1 MPLGSGAL
9 VAIIGFAA
17 GVRNPWTILTLLFG
31 GYAAWVTIVQLSR
44 GGTKALKR
52 GRRRIGAYII
62 HAGAVIV
69 FVAIAVSSTMKIQTE
84 AQLQR
89 GQTAQ
94 IGAYAVTFI
103 GTEVRTEPN
112 RESTIARFAVT
123 KDGKAVTT
131 MEPRMNQYAA
141 MREPIG
147 TPDVHSTLTRDLY
160 LSITNIDP
168 SSQSVSVLMLINP
181 MVSWIWLAVIMMG
194 VGGLITLIPKRSVVL
209 SEAKDPLR
217 EATPGIA

>member
-1 MPLGSGAL
+1 
-9 VAIIGFAA
+9 
-17 GVRNPWTILTLLFG
+17 
-31 GYAAWVTIVQLSR
+31 VTIVEISR
-44 GGTKALKR
+44 GGTKVLKR
-52 GRRRIGAYII
+52 GRRRVGAYVI

-69 FVAIAVSSTMKIQTE
+69 FVSIAVSSTMRIQSE

-89 GQTAQ
+89 GQTAH
-94 IGAYAVTFI
+94 IGAYALTFV
-103 GTEVRTEPN
+103 GTELRTEPN
-112 RESTIARFAVT
+112 RESTIARFSVT

-168 SSQSVSVLMLINP
+168 SSQTVSVLMLINP

-194 VGGLITLIPKRSVVL
+194 VGGLVTLIPRRSVIPSRVDGEESPAQERGGSL
-209 SEAKDPLR
+209 ASLGM
-217 EATPGIA
+217 TQ